1 MRLVLALC
9 LAAASGAVAASQPS
23 GADLIAPAAV
33 AARLSGHA
41 SARPSILY
49 VGFGILYRSKH
60 MPGAVFAGPAAKPEG
75 MDALKHAAAG
85 LPRDREL
92 IVYCGCCPWDHCPN
106 VRPALDALRAMG
118 FKQVKVVEFPTS
130 FLKDW
135 IEKGYPVEAGQ
146 P

>member
-1 MRLVLALC
+1 MRLAIVWA
-9 LAAASGAVAASQPS
+9 LAAAAGAVAASQPS

-33 AARLSGHA
+33 AARLSGPA
-41 SARPSILY
+41 AARSPILY

-60 MPGAVFAGPAAKPEG
+60 MPGAVFAGPAARAEG
-75 MDALKHAAAG
+75 LDALKRAAAG

-92 IVYCGCCPWDHCPN
+92 IIYCGCCPWEHCPN

-118 FKQVKVVEFPTS
+118 FKQVKVVDLPTS

-135 IEKGYPVEAGQ
+135 IDKGYPIETGL